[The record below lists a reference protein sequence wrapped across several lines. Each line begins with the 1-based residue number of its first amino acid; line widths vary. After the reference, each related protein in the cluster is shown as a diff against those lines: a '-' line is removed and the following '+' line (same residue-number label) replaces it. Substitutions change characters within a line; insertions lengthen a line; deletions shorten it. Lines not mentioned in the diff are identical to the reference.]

1 MKKNFLTGVLPGH
14 RSALALI
21 ISLTVLSGCSQ
32 DNTPPAA
39 STTSSD
45 VAQASSAAKPELE
58 VRQVSDAEAER
69 TAKQIM
75 QQVSMTMPEDMQA
88 TLWASEKLL
97 GDTVALNVDDK
108 GRIWVANT
116 FRSNNSEFDIRGY
129 PAWEQPSMT
138 FKSVEDRRNFLH
150 TELAPEKS
158 DQNKFIPDRNKDGS
172 HDWRD
177 LAVNKEEVLLLEDT
191 TGSGTADRAQVY
203 LRDFNTEVTDVLGG
217 VYYHNDLDEVFLTV
231 APDAWRVKDTDG
243 DGIADTKTSLAHGF
257 AVHIG
262 FSGHGLS
269 GMTQGPDGRI
279 YYSMGDVGTNVT
291 DQDGKKW
298 QYSNQGVV
306 VRSELDGS
314 GFEVFAA
321 GVRNVHEFS
330 FDKHGNMI
338 SVDNDG
344 DHVGEYERLVY
355 LIDGS
360 DSGWRTNW
368 QLGKYKD
375 PKNNTYKVW
384 MDENYYTPRF
394 DGQAAHILPPIA
406 PYHSGP
412 AGMAY
417 NPGTAFS
424 EKWKDHFFVVEFVGS
439 APRSGVNAFTLE
451 PQGASFKLATD
462 QQVFRGALT
471 TGIDFGP
478 DGALYMSDWIE
489 GWGLKQKGR
498 IWKLD
503 TPDAAGNEARQ
514 DTQKR
519 LGESF
524 ADHSVELLTEL
535 LRHDDMRVRQKSQ
548 FELVKRGDI
557 AQLQKVAAEDEHQLA
572 RIHAMWGI
580 GQLARKDAS
589 NATALVALL
598 QDSDSEIRAQAAR
611 VLGDSNID
619 TVAEQIIPLLKDKDL
634 RVQLLATQALGR
646 INADAAVQPI
656 IAMLEAN
663 NDKDVYL
670 RHAGAIALERIG
682 DEEAL
687 AALVSHSS
695 EAVRVAAVVALKRL
709 ESPAVAQFL
718 NDKSEFVVTNAAR
731 AISDDNF
738 ITAAMPALAQL
749 LDTTKFTN
757 EPLLR
762 RLINANLYGE
772 GSENVQRLVNFAQK
786 AGVDSK
792 LRAEALSVVGIWHES
807 SAFDRITGQHR
818 GVVSHNVEDARQ
830 ALTSVFAKLIGDKE
844 AAVREATILAV
855 GSLDIRS
862 VNDALLKALASDP
875 APVVRIAA
883 LTTLNGQNYA
893 DMGEVVFSA
902 LKDKDQSVRMAAL
915 AIVPELDLPVT
926 QAVEMHDLLLQ
937 DGSTGE
943 QQAAYLSLANIKA
956 PEAYAVFAK
965 QLQKLIDG
973 NIAPEVQLELVSA
986 AEKIEA
992 ADVKTLLETYQN
1004 SKNKDEPVEV
1014 YRESLYGGDAMAGRT
1029 LFRFDN
1035 AAQCVRCH
1043 IVGKRGNLVGPE
1055 LTNIANVISRE
1066 QLLEALVDPAA
1077 RIAPGFGRITA
1088 VMKNGDRIEG
1098 TFDAET
1104 KTTMT
1109 ITAGDKTHVINRV
1122 DVADVET
1129 SVSGMPP
1136 MGYLLSREQIR
1147 DLVAY
1152 LSTLKG
1158 EYEE

>member
-1 MKKNFLTGVLPGH
+1 MNRKLFTGALPGH
-14 RSALALI
+14 RSVLALLV
-21 ISLTVLSGCSQ
+21 SLTVLGGCSQ
-32 DNTPPAA
+32 ETP
-39 STTSSD
+39 TTSTD
-45 VAQASSAAKPELE
+45 TQTKAQASSQAAVPE
-58 VRQVSDAEAER
+58 VREISDADAQR
-69 TAKQIM
+69 SAKQIM
-75 QQVSMTMPEDMQA
+75 QQVTLTMADGMEA
-88 TLWASEKLL
+88 SLWASEKLL
-97 GDTVALNVDDK
+97 GDTVAINVDDR
-108 GRIWVANT
+108 GRIWAATT

-129 PAWEQPSMT
+129 PTWEQPSMGFQT
-138 FKSVEDRRNFLH
+138 VEDRREFLH
-150 TELAPEKS
+150 NVLAPEKS
-158 DQNKFIPDRNKDGS
+158 SQNKFIPDRNKDGS

-177 LAVNKEEVLLLEDT
+177 LAVNQEEVILLQDT
-191 TGSGTADRAQVY
+191 TGSGMADKAQVF
-203 LRDFNTEVTDVLGG
+203 LRDFNNEITDVLGG
-217 VYYHNDLDEVFLTV
+217 VFYHSDLDEVFLTV

-269 GMTQGPDGRI
+269 GITQGPDGRI
-279 YYSMGDVGTNVT
+279 YYSMGDVGTSVT
-291 DQDGKKW
+291 DQNGKKW
-298 QYSNQGVV
+298 HYPNQGVV

-321 GVRNVHEFS
+321 GVRNVHEFA
-330 FDKHGNMI
+330 FDKYGNMI

-368 QLGKYKD
+368 QLGKYRD
-375 PKNNTYKVW
+375 SKNNTYKVW

-394 DGQAAHILPPIA
+394 EDQAAHLLPPIA

-412 AGMAY
+412 SGMAY

-424 EKWKDHFFVVEFVGS
+424 DKWKEHFFVVEFVGS

-451 PQGASFKLATD
+451 REGASFKLATD

-503 TPDAAGNEARQ
+503 TPESANNEARQ
-514 DTQKR
+514 DTRER
-519 LGESF
+519 LAESF
-524 ADHSVELLTEL
+524 ANHALEQLTQL
-535 LRHDDMRVRQKSQ
+535 LRHDDMRVRQKAQ
-548 FELVKRGDI
+548 FELVKREAT
-557 AQLQKVAAEDEHQLA
+557 AQLQQVATEDEHQLA
-572 RIHAMWGI
+572 RIHAMWGL
-580 GQLARKDAS
+580 GQLARK
-589 NATALVALL
+589 NADHAAALL
-598 QDSDSEIRAQAAR
+598 PLLEDADSEIRAQAAR

-619 TVAEQIIPLLKDKDL
+619 TAADRIIPLLKDSDL

-656 IAMLEAN
+656 LAMLEAN

-687 AALVSHSS
+687 AALTSHPS
-695 EAVRVAAVVALKRL
+695 EAVRIAAVVALKRL
-709 ESPAVAQFL
+709 ESPAVAGFL
-718 NDKSEFVVTNAAR
+718 KDKSEFIVTNAAR

-738 ITAAMPALAQL
+738 ITPALPALAQL
-749 LDTTKFTN
+749 LDTTSFTN

-762 RLINANLYGE
+762 RLINANLYAE
-772 GSENVQRLVNFAQK
+772 GTDNVQRLVKFAQK

-792 LRAEALSVVGIWHES
+792 LRAEALYVVGVWNDS
-807 SAFDRITGQHR
+807 SEFDRVTGQHR
-818 GVVSHNVEDARQ
+818 GKVSHNIEEARQ
-830 ALTSVFAKLIGDKE
+830 ALTASFDQLLGDRE
-844 AAVREATILAV
+844 AEVREATILAV

-862 VNDALLKALASDP
+862 VNDALLKALSNDP
-875 APVVRIAA
+875 APIVRIAA
-883 LTTLNGQNYA
+883 LTTLKEQNYSN
-893 DMGEVVFSA
+893 MGEVVFGA
-902 LKDKDQSVRMAAL
+902 LKDKDQSVRLAAL
-915 AIVPELDLPVT
+915 AIVPELDLPVA

-937 DGSTGE
+937 NGSTGE
-943 QQAAYLSLANIKA
+943 QQAAYLSLANVKA

-973 NIAPEVQLELVSA
+973 DIAPEVQLELVSA
-986 AEKIEA
+986 AEKID
-992 ADVKTLLETYQN
+992 ADPVKSLLASYQG
-1004 SKNKDEPVEV
+1004 SKDQSKPVEI
-1014 YRESLYGGDAMAGRT
+1014 YRESLYGGDAMTGRNI
-1029 LFRFDN
+1029 FRYNN

-1055 LTNIANVISRE
+1055 LTNIANLISRE
-1066 QLLEALVDPAA
+1066 ELLEAMVDPAA

-1088 VMKNGDRIEG
+1088 VMKNGERIEG
-1098 TFDAET
+1098 AFDAET

-1109 ITAGDKTHVINRV
+1109 ITAADKTHVINRA
-1122 DVADVET
+1122 DVADIET

-1136 MGYLLSREQIR
+1136 MGYLLSREEIR

-1158 EYEE
+1158 EFEE